1 MRFIIKQIILL
12 NFLIF
17 FTSSAFAD
25 ERFCLDKEGFIYPL
39 FDEIE
44 CSEKSEENINKKE
57 FSFLIEFESNE
68 RISKLKEYRENS
80 DKIEADLK
88 EKLVGDLKEIDNG
101 DDKTLLE
108 KKKKEAEQK
117 KIAKLA
123 KEQKSAQDRI

>member
-1 MRFIIKQIILL
+1 MSLL
-12 NFLIF
+12 
-17 FTSSAFAD
+17 
-25 ERFCLDKEGFIYPL
+25 
-39 FDEIE
+39 
-44 CSEKSEENINKKE
+44 
-57 FSFLIEFESNE
+57 NE

-108 KKKKEAEQK
+108 KEKRSEQK

-123 KEQKSAQDRI
+123 KEQKSAQEDLKQKKKKKSY